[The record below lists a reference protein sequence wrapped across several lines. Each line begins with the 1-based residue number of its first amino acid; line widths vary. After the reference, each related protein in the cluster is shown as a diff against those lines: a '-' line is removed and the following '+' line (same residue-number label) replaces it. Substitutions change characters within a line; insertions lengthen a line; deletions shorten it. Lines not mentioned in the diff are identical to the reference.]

1 MRSDIVL
8 IYNKDDLKSII
19 TKWSIAF
26 ILLVLLD
33 YVWFKFMNMYDL
45 KIKNFNYIAAIIA
58 WLLISFAISIH
69 SPITLKDSAIYGAYI
84 GLIIYGVYNSTNY
97 AIMDTWP
104 LKVSLLD
111 TMWGITVCSIVSSLL
126 YLCFR

>member
-1 MRSDIVL
+1 
-8 IYNKDDLKSII
+8 
-19 TKWSIAF
+19 
-26 ILLVLLD
+26 
-33 YVWFKFMNMYDL
+33 MNMYDL